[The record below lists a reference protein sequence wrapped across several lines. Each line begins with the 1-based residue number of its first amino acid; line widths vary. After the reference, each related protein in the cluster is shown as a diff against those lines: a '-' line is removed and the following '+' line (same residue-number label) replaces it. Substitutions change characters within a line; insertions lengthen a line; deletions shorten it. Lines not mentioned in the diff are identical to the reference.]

1 MTIHHARPDALDRAG
16 GLADGGAVYDLRA
29 LRPEFLNGAEDCRAA
44 VLTPENDLG
53 LSPALRAAIARRVAL
68 TADNERLL
76 AEYPMPEDEAL
87 ATLSRGEM
95 PEESRLAATAVH
107 ADMIAAN
114 PGASTRE
121 SLDALLEAGLTVP
134 QVIALSELLAFVC
147 FQIRVAHGL
156 HLLETTA

>member
-16 GLADGGAVYDLRA
+16 GLAEDGAIYALRA

-68 TADNERLL
+68 TADNEKLL
-76 AEYPMPEDEAL
+76 AEYAVPEDEAL
-87 ATLSRGEM
+87 ACLSRGEM
-95 PEESRLAATAVH
+95 PEDDRLAAIAAHTDV
-107 ADMIAAN
+107 IAAN
-114 PGASTRE
+114 PGRSNRE
-121 SLDALLEAGLTVP
+121 SLDTLLEAGLTVP
-134 QVIALSELLAFVC
+134 QVIALSELLAFAC

-156 HLLETTA
+156 SLLEENA

>member
-16 GLADGGAVYDLRA
+16 GLAEDGAVFDLRA
-29 LRPEFLNGAEDCRAA
+29 LRPEFLNGAEECRVA

-68 TADNERLL
+68 TAENEKLL
-76 AEYPMPEDEAL
+76 AEYPVPEDETL

-95 PEESRLAATAVH
+95 PEESRLAAIAVH
-107 ADMIAAN
+107 ADMIAAR
-114 PGASTRE
+114 PGASSRE

-134 QVIALSELLAFVC
+134 QVIALSELLAFAC

>member
-16 GLADGGAVYDLRA
+16 GLADEGEIYKFRA

-44 VLTPENDLG
+44 VLTPQNDLG

-68 TADNERLL
+68 TADDERLL
-76 AEYPMPEDEAL
+76 AEYPVPEDEAL

-95 PEESRLAATAVH
+95 PEDDRLAAIAAH

-121 SLDALLEAGLTVP
+121 SLDALLEAGLSVS
-134 QVIALSELLAFVC
+134 QVIALSELLAFAC

-156 HLLETTA
+156 SLLEEGA